1 MKIRKLSPIRKTKKN
16 SKNAN
21 EPDICLVCEEDLYF
35 DEVASRRIGML
46 DEDGFIIEWK
56 CPYCHSEFDIDNNL
70 KYIYG
75 SEIEGG
81 KT

>member
-1 MKIRKLSPIRKTKKN
+1 MKIRKLSPIRKTIPSNTDK
-16 SKNAN
+16 
-21 EPDICLVCEEDLYF
+21 EEIDLCLVCEEDLYF
-35 DEVASRRIGML
+35 DEIASKRIGML
-46 DEDGFIIEWK
+46 DKDGFINEWK

-81 KT
+81 NA

>member
-1 MKIRKLSPIRKTKKN
+1 MPIRKTKLSNKV
-16 SKNAN
+16 K
-21 EPDICLVCEEDLYF
+21 DKVDLCIVCEEDLYY
-35 DEVASRRIGML
+35 DELASKRIGML
-46 DEDGFIIEWK
+46 DADGFINEWK

-70 KYIYG
+70 QYIYG

>member
-1 MKIRKLSPIRKTKKN
+1 MKTQKLLPTKKKKKY
-16 SKNAN
+16 SKSKD
-21 EPDICLVCEEDLYF
+21 EIDLCLVCDEDLYF
-35 DEVASRRIGML
+35 DEIASQRIGML
-46 DEDGFIIEWK
+46 DKDGFINEWK

-81 KT
+81 NA

>member
-1 MKIRKLSPIRKTKKN
+1 MKIQKLSPTKKKKGSN
-16 SKNAN
+16 KN
-21 EPDICLVCEEDLYF
+21 EDEIDLCLVCEEDLYF
-35 DEVASRRIGML
+35 DKVASKRIGML
-46 DEDGFIIEWK
+46 DEDGFIKEWK